1 MGRVIRQ
8 RNFPSDERAEGMGDT
23 SGLLCLD
30 DNCIVGTSEYDVV
43 CSWNAASGLLVS
55 KSRKEICDLGD
66 PCPPVTSGWVVA
78 DRFAAKLPPMI
89 QVHLMSKKA
98 ASRTSIAFGTD
109 DGQLIIIHHPSGI
122 STRPLI
128 EHIEESISGGSYQL
142 NSVTD
147 GELDINQHRLEE
159 LQDFQVIDRQD
170 TFLSSRKRGISS
182 IIMRQVP

>member
-1 MGRVIRQ
+1 M
-8 RNFPSDERAEGMGDT
+8 T
-23 SGLLCLD
+23 
-30 DNCIVGTSEYDVV
+30 
-43 CSWNAASGLLVS
+43 AASSARQNTTWFAHGMQRQACWYPSPEKKYAILVT
-55 KSRKEICDLGD
+55 
-66 PCPPVTSGWVVA
+66 CPPVTRGWVVA
-78 DRFAAKLPPMI
+78 DGFAAKLPPMI
-89 QVHLMSKKA
+89 QVHLVSKKA

-128 EHIEESISGGSYQL
+128 EHMEESISGGSYQL

-170 TFLSSRKRGISS
+170 TFLKARNIIYYNASSSVGLKHDMQ
-182 IIMRQVP
+182 II